1 MSYGGTMMKV
11 DVKRKVDF
19 YEIFVNGKYIG
30 LTYNP
35 KNVDE
40 MVKIYLED
48 PEAVKK
54 CSNCG
59 KTRHKIMF
67 YKSSKSSDGL
77 QAWCKIC
84 NHNW

>member
-40 MVKIYLED
+40 MVKILFRR
-48 PEAVKK
+48 
-54 CSNCG
+54 S
-59 KTRHKIMF
+59 R
-67 YKSSKSSDGL
+67 SR
-77 QAWCKIC
+77 
-84 NHNW
+84 